1 MDVQDDHLFL
11 AEEAEEEE
19 EEVCMDEEMLERQRR
34 LVESASRVRPAA
46 IPATA
51 EQEEEGEEALDAQV
65 ILSVVYQHN
74 RLGVAAYNTETS
86 VLSVCEAC
94 EFDDFANLQLIKF
107 QLEPSLIITPP
118 SPIEAYIRALQKSV
132 EDDSTNYHVKTC
144 KSSEFSFESAKHK
157 LLKLKLPGLPEN
169 LPEHERLLCMSSF
182 TDLNNI
188 QMVVNELDDAD
199 SPVVV
204 NQLISFSIDGTMMID
219 PETMKALQIFQ
230 SDRHPSAH
238 GIGKAKE
245 GLSLYALFKTRTP
258 LGRDLLRRWF
268 LRPLLDQETIQ
279 RRQSHVEALLDPKI
293 SETFSELTNECL
305 KHVKDI
311 PRILNRV
318 RSASSSAND
327 WFNLFQT
334 LVSAL
339 RIRELCAPHSSI
351 PLFQEVCD
359 AFGDDLYELVNMI
372 RSVID
377 FDESRES
384 RKLYI
389 RSGISKELDQLRST
403 YQSLDELLTSY
414 AKREMMQLADPLV
427 TCLSVVY
434 YPQIGYQV
442 VIPRGKA
449 ELESFVSI
457 PGLIYQFHTS
467 QYIYFKSE
475 AMFGLDHSEE
485 FGDIWQKITDLENAI
500 ILELE
505 EHILEFSPLLL
516 SLANILAELDCLVS
530 FAVAA
535 RENNWTAPDITTDS
549 TLWIKNGRHPLQEL
563 CVETFI
569 ANNSSLDNAERILL
583 LSGANGSGKS
593 VYLKQVG
600 LITFLAHVGSFV
612 PAEESTI
619 GLTDRIFS
627 RIYSRE
633 SVAVQSSSFMIDLQQ
648 VALMIRHATDK
659 SLLLLDEFGKG
670 TSVSDGISLLGA
682 TLKYLQDKG
691 NACPKVVVSSHFSEF
706 FPQIGLYEGENVAP
720 SSSSTRLA
728 FYRMDVFVRED
739 SQDKDVVFLYKLVR
753 GMAMDSHAYHVGSLA
768 GIPDSILKRA
778 ATVKDKLRRGEPLQ
792 SLDETESEAA
802 IARRALHYENIC
814 RSFIALDLDNITP
827 QQIASFIQ
835 SLSPSSSTM

>member
-659 SLLLLDEFGKG
+659 SLLLYVQE
-670 TSVSDGISLLGA
+670 T
-682 TLKYLQDKG
+682 TMLKK
-691 NACPKVVVSSHFSEF
+691 K
-706 FPQIGLYEGENVAP
+706 
-720 SSSSTRLA
+720 
-728 FYRMDVFVRED
+728 M
-739 SQDKDVVFLYKLVR
+739 
-753 GMAMDSHAYHVGSLA
+753 
-768 GIPDSILKRA
+768 KR
-778 ATVKDKLRRGEPLQ
+778 
-792 SLDETESEAA
+792 
-802 IARRALHYENIC
+802 
-814 RSFIALDLDNITP
+814 
-827 QQIASFIQ
+827 
-835 SLSPSSSTM
+835 